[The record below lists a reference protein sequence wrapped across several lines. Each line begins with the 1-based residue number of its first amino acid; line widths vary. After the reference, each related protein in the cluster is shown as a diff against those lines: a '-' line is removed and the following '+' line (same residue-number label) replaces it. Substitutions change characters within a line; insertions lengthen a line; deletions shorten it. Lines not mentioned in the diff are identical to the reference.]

1 MALRSLLSRYKAIS
15 RPSLSSG
22 GSSTYSSVAKKQTSA
37 EDAIIDD
44 QYEQGNL
51 SAESYLSQLQIRLG
65 RGGNTPL
72 QAQTLTEKIRNV
84 QVDVVDAKYSN
95 AYQNGEIAT
104 SDMYDYEKSKLDKM
118 TEPGSEAYIKQQQ
131 KVQGLLDK
139 TEKENRS
146 TTRREQMLQ
155 ISQMP
160 EDSSEKIWAKAQ
172 LYDQLEQQAR
182 VDGDFETADTLATQ
196 KNNYYS
202 SGKRADI
209 NDLITS
215 TKLQTSETF
224 GAGTGVPSAEGGA
237 GLYKELTGSGAPG
250 LSSPAVKNALES
262 LDRQKKS
269 LDRLYQNKSDK
280 EQMIN
285 TYQQAI
291 SQASG
296 DQKTQLTIAFNNL
309 QSDIVNIDN
318 QIANTT
324 QNITD
329 TVYKVQEINQK
340 AAASGF
346 NQEVR
351 KNNAQFDKAESDL
364 ETEFKKGK
372 IDKVEYLTKGIEL
385 AQTKAMFYEQ
395 ASNGFSQFGNEASA
409 DSYMEKT
416 EQAISIHESLVN
428 VGQNIDDYEPVFT
441 DKDSNLTNLFG
452 EKIRKGD
459 VVLQDVRQLKDSGR
473 FDENY
478 ANVDGVYHQI
488 QYDQL
493 PPEYIDNDG
502 FLISGLSADKSIAKF
517 MDNAYV
523 YTVKDG
529 KVGTEK
535 IKFMQDENGT
545 KAITETRANQLLK
558 DGAVIQNQDGGLIW
572 KPEVKDNSVMK
583 AAASVQKFYQD
594 YVPGYKF
601 QEKSMQDF
609 PENVA
614 KVGNMIGG
622 TAKNIF
628 ERGKEFATTA
638 INKAKDIFRGMNI
651 FNPPP
656 VYSEEGK
663 QTTTPQN
670 INSPYAD
677 ILTSVFGDEAGDS
690 VRVLAGENQGHN
702 ARARNKNT
710 NGSEDRGLFQ
720 INSDTFNDFWARK
733 QNLMRAAGISNY
745 NDMYDPAKNA
755 RMAKI
760 IKDEQGWKAWYGAPD
775 DLRYAER
782 NMATPTPTPDF
793 NEKLRVRN
801 IELALG
807 LPEGTYKKGMKI
819 NQENIDKGF
828 MGNDEYINSL
838 LTEEGYNRTP
848 TPTNTPTPMP
858 TSAPVSQPSS
868 QQQQSSGSSWSMP
881 KIEIPKINIPQ
892 ITQNAT
898 NAVKNYFTPTSN
910 NGQNFWSTPVASGLA
925 NAQKAVQSVTQPVVN
940 KVQQTVGNVKNWF
953 SNLFKKK

>member
-65 RGGNTPL
+65 RGGITPL
-72 QAQTLTEKIRNV
+72 QVQTLTEKIRNV
-84 QVDVVDAKYSN
+84 QVDVTDAKYAN
-95 AYQNGEIAT
+95 AYQKGGIAT
-104 SDMYDYEKSKLDKM
+104 SDMYNYEKAKLDKM

-131 KVQGLLDK
+131 KVQSLLDK
-139 TEKENRS
+139 SEKESRAN
-146 TTRREQMLQ
+146 TRRAEMLR

-160 EDSSEKIWAKAQ
+160 EDSSEKMWAKAQ
-172 LYDQLEQQAR
+172 LYDNLEQQAR
-182 VDGDFETADTLATQ
+182 ADGDFGTADTLATQ
-196 KNNYYS
+196 KNNYYGS
-202 SGKRADI
+202 AKRADI
-209 NDLITS
+209 NDLITGV
-215 TKLQTSETF
+215 KLQTSETF
-224 GAGTGVPSAEGGA
+224 GAGIGVPSAEGGA
-237 GLYKELTGSGAPG
+237 GLYKELTGSSAPG

-280 EQMIN
+280 EQMIS
-285 TYQQAI
+285 TYEKAI
-291 SQASG
+291 GQASG
-296 DQKTQLTIAFNNL
+296 DQKTQLTIAYNNL
-309 QSDIVNIDN
+309 RSDIVNVDN

-329 TVYKVQEINQK
+329 TVYKVQEINQR

-351 KNNAQFDKAESDL
+351 KNNAQFDKAETDL

-372 IDKVEYLTKGIEL
+372 IDKVEYLSKGIEL

-409 DSYMEKT
+409 GTYMEKAS
-416 EQAISIHESLVN
+416 QAVSIHESLVN

-441 DKDSNLTNLFG
+441 DKDSDLTNLFG
-452 EKIRKGD
+452 KKIRKGD
-459 VVLQDVRQLKDSGR
+459 VVLKDVRDLKISKMWN
-473 FDENY
+473 ENY
-478 ANVDGVYHQI
+478 ANIDGVYHRI
-488 QYDQL
+488 KYDQL
-493 PPEYIDNDG
+493 PSEYVDSDG
-502 FLISGLSADKSIAKF
+502 FLLSGLSSDKSMAKF
-517 MDNAYV
+517 MDTAYV
-523 YTVKDG
+523 DVIKDG
-529 KVGTEK
+529 KVNQEK
-535 IKFMQDENGT
+535 IKFMRDESGT
-545 KAITETRANQLLK
+545 KVITETRANKLLQ
-558 DGAVIQNQDGGLIW
+558 DGAVIQSQDGGLIW
-572 KPEVKDNSVMK
+572 KPEIKENPIMK

-601 QEKSMQDF
+601 QEKAMQNL
-609 PENVA
+609 PENVG
-614 KVGNMIGG
+614 KVGQIIGSS
-622 TAKNIF
+622 AKNVF

-638 INKAKDIFRGMNI
+638 IEKAKDIFRGMNI

-656 VYSEEGK
+656 VYSGK
-663 QTTTPQN
+663 SGETVTSQN
-670 INSPYAD
+670 INSPYAN
-677 ILTSVFGDEAGDS
+677 ILASIFGNEAADS
-690 VRVLAGENQGHN
+690 VRVLAGENSGHN

-733 QNLMRAAGISNY
+733 QNQMRAAGITNY
-745 NDMYDPAKNA
+745 NDMFDPAKNTK
-755 RMAKI
+755 MAKI

-782 NMATPTPTPDF
+782 NMTTPTPTPDF
-793 NEKLRVRN
+793 NESLRVRN

-807 LPEGTYKKGMKI
+807 LPKGTYKKGMRV
-819 NQENIDKGF
+819 NQENVDKGF
-828 MGNDEYINSL
+828 RGNDEYINSL
-838 LTEEGYNRTP
+838 LTGEGYNRTP
-848 TPTNTPTPMP
+848 EPTNTPTPMP
-858 TSAPVSQPSS
+858 TSLPVSQTSS
-868 QQQQSSGSSWSMP
+868 SQQSSGSSWSMP
-881 KIEIPKINIPQ
+881 KIEFPKINIPQ

-898 NAVKNYFTPTSN
+898 SAIKNYFTPTSN

-925 NAQKAVQSVTQPVVN
+925 NVQKAVQNVTQPVVN

-953 SNLFKKK
+953 SNIFKKK